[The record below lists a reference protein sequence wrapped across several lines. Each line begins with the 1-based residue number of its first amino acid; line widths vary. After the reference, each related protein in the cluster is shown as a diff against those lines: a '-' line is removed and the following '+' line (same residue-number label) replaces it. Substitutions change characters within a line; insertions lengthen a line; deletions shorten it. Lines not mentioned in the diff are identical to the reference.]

1 MKALV
6 HVRRSLRA
14 DGWHTTVR
22 LTDSGRKVKAV
33 LDWVFALTIAAVV
46 FVATL
51 CVHVP

>member
-14 DGWHTTVR
+14 DGWHTTIR
-22 LTDSGRKVKAV
+22 LTDAGRKVANV
-33 LDWVFALTIAAVV
+33 LDWCFCIVLAAVV

-51 CVHVP
+51 CVQAP